1 MKRKNLV
8 MSLSLDC
15 NIFINMANKGKT
27 NKKLSTFKAKKP
39 LERQVA
45 DKLVKLSERND
56 QLKEKSIDKDI
67 FDLF

>member
-1 MKRKNLV
+1 
-8 MSLSLDC
+8 MSS
-15 NIFINMANKGKT
+15 KGKS

-56 QLKEKSIDKDI
+56 QLKEKTINKDI

>member
-1 MKRKNLV
+1 MKRRNPV
-8 MSLSLDC
+8 MSLSRDFNL
-15 NIFINMANKGKT
+15 FINMSSKGKS

-56 QLKEKSIDKDI
+56 QLKEKTINRDI